1 MRETCCVTLKIT
13 YLKKNGS
20 VKEFKKKRV
29 DITSVK
35 NTLDS
40 ISNIYKFKKFIEV
53 KYSHICFKRFP
64 GIRSETESNSDYE
77 GDVSDNTDS

>member
-1 MRETCCVTLKIT
+1 MRETCCVTLKVK

-20 VKEFKKKRV
+20 IKEFKKYRV

-35 NTLDS
+35 SELDS
-40 ISNIYKFKKFIEV
+40 IANLNKFKKFIEV